1 MDYYLLTDLAA
12 QLGYHLAMGG
22 AETFRVEDTVRRVLA
37 AYGAQC
43 EVFAIPSFEAANGKP
58 LTLMKRIGFH
68 GNDLESVEKFNALSR
83 RICTLTPPPEEAMH
97 WLKETEAS
105 CRSYSV
111 PLQYLGSLLG
121 GLGFG
126 IVFGG
131 SLRDSLLAG
140 LLGLVIGFVN
150 RLTSRLEVNPFFST
164 IAASFFMALA
174 AYAAAGVGLADYVD
188 SAIIG
193 ALMLLVPGL
202 LITNSMRDIIYGDT
216 NSGINRIVQV
226 LLSAFAI
233 ALGTA
238 AAWQVTAGLYGQP
251 STSAVLLYP
260 AWQQALAVFV
270 GCIGF
275 SILYNVHG
283 RGALLCTLGGVMTWM
298 VYLLCQHLGLNIYTM
313 NFVATVFAAIYSEIM
328 ARVRK
333 CPVTPYLVLTVFP
346 LLPGAGIYYTMS
358 LGLGGDMNA
367 AVAKGLQT
375 AGIAGSLAVGIL
387 LVSTLFRLLTVW
399 GNQHRERKL
408 PHV

>member
-1 MDYYLLTDLAA
+1 
-12 QLGYHLAMGG
+12 
-22 AETFRVEDTVRRVLA
+22 
-37 AYGAQC
+37 
-43 EVFAIPSFEAANGKP
+43 
-58 LTLMKRIGFH
+58 
-68 GNDLESVEKFNALSR
+68 
-83 RICTLTPPPEEAMH
+83 MH

-111 PLQYLGSLLG
+111 PLHYLGNLLG

-164 IAASFFMALA
+164 IAASFFMALV

-193 ALMLLVPGL
+193 ALMILVPGL

-251 STSAVLLYP
+251 STGAVLLYP

-283 RGALLCTLGGVMTWM
+283 RGALVCTLGGVMTWM

-313 NFVATVFAAIYSEIM
+313 NFAATVCAAIYSEIM

-346 LLPGAGIYYTMS
+346 LLPGAGIYYTMN

-399 GNQHRERKL
+399 GNQRRERKL